1 MALGL
6 PGRPAPLVAGRHCRA
21 CGCRQLP
28 ARVSGA
34 ACGGLGKPLR
44 AGQRVAPVWSG
55 RVDSPPRGAAGVS
68 SWHTSSLCLL
78 SPSALCLKRGDA
90 RRSCT
95 LE

>member
-44 AGQRVAPVWSG
+44 AGQRVAPVVRQSG
-55 RVDSPPRGAAGVS
+55 LAPSWRRGCLFLAHELALPFVP
-68 SWHTSSLCLL
+68 LC
-78 SPSALCLKRGDA
+78 SVPETG
-90 RRSCT
+90 
-95 LE
+95 